1 MSPASMANLTEKEQ
15 SLCRTLQKRAGA
27 MLADLER
34 HVNIPTGKGYAP
46 GLDEY
51 RELLLERVRALDA
64 KVTIREGQDR
74 PDWLIGASD
83 TPPPPSAVCHR
94 NGTGNARVLI
104 ACHLD
109 TVFDP
114 NGPFRRFALSQDE
127 KTALGPGVVDMKGGV
142 LVAVS
147 ALEALAEAGVP
158 LAWTLVLTSD
168 EEVGSYCSEHILRDE
183 ARKHDVGIATEP
195 ALPGG
200 ELAIERMGSGQ
211 FQIETFGRSAH
222 VGRDF
227 SSGVSAVTALARAL
241 VAVSEMADPSRG
253 MIASVGPV
261 EGGDAVNAV
270 PEHAVAWGNVRFPNR
285 EIADEL
291 GERLMALATD
301 EDAMPRVIVRHSL
314 NRPAKPLIPQ
324 TQRFAELARSVA
336 ESLGQSLPFAKTG
349 GVCDGNIL
357 QDEGLP
363 TIDTLGV
370 RGGGLHT
377 TKEWIEVASQVERAQ
392 LMAVLL
398 ARLAE
403 QGFDAGA
410 EA

>member
-1 MSPASMANLTEKEQ
+1 MAPVSLGNLTEQEQ
-15 SLCRTLQKRAGA
+15 SICRALEKRARS
-27 MLADLER
+27 MLTDLER
-34 HVNIPTGKGYAP
+34 HVNIPTGKGHTP

-51 RELLLERVRALDA
+51 RGVLLDRIRAIGA
-64 KVTIREGQDR
+64 KVSIREGQDR
-74 PDWLIGASD
+74 PDWLIGAGGAA
-83 TPPPPSAVCHR
+83 PPPSAVCSHPDKS
-94 NGTGNARVLI
+94 GARVMI

-114 NGPFRRFALSQDE
+114 KASFNRFVLSQDE
-127 KTALGPGVVDMKGGV
+127 QTATGPGVVDMKGGV
-142 LVAVS
+142 LVALN
-147 ALEALAEAGVP
+147 ALEALVEAGVP
-158 LAWTLVLTSD
+158 LHWTLVLTSD
-168 EEVGSYCSEHILRDE
+168 EETGSYCSEQILRE
-183 ARKHDVGIATEP
+183 VAREHDIGIATEP

-227 SSGVSAVTALARAL
+227 TSGISAVTAMARTL
-241 VAVSEMADPSRG
+241 VAVSEIPEPERG

-261 EGGDAVNAV
+261 HGGDAANAV
-270 PEHAVAWGNVRFPNR
+270 PEHAVAWGNVRFPDR

-291 GERLMALATD
+291 QRRLEALASD
-301 EDAMPRVIVRHSL
+301 GDSLPRVVIRHSL
-314 NRPAKPLIPQ
+314 NRPAKPLMPG
-324 TQRFAELARSVA
+324 TLKLAEMARAVA
-336 ESLGQSLPFAKTG
+336 ESLGQALPFAKTG

-403 QGFDAGA
+403 QGFDRGA

>member
-1 MSPASMANLTEKEQ
+1 M
-15 SLCRTLQKRAGA
+15 
-27 MLADLER
+27 
-34 HVNIPTGKGYAP
+34 
-46 GLDEY
+46 
-51 RELLLERVRALDA
+51 
-64 KVTIREGQDR
+64 
-74 PDWLIGASD
+74 
-83 TPPPPSAVCHR
+83 
-94 NGTGNARVLI
+94 I

-114 NGPFRRFALSQDE
+114 KASFNRFVLSQDE
-127 KTALGPGVVDMKGGV
+127 RTATGPGVVDMKGGV
-142 LVAVS
+142 LVALT

-158 LAWTLVLTSD
+158 LHWTLVLTSD
-168 EEVGSYCSEHILRDE
+168 EETGSYCSDQILRDV
-183 ARKHDVGIATEP
+183 ARQHDIGIATEP

-211 FQIETFGRSAH
+211 FQIETFGQSAH

-227 SSGVSAVTALARAL
+227 TSGISAVTAMARAL
-241 VAVSEMADPSRG
+241 VAVSEIPEPERG
-253 MIASVGPV
+253 MIASVGPIH
-261 EGGDAVNAV
+261 GGDAANAV
-270 PEHAVAWGNVRFPNR
+270 PEYAVAWGNVRFPNR

-291 GERLMALATD
+291 QRRLEALGTNS
-301 EDAMPRVIVRHSL
+301 DALPRVVIRHSL
-314 NRPAKPLIPQ
+314 NRPAKPLIPG
-324 TQRFAELARSVA
+324 TQKLADMARSVA

-403 QGFDAGA
+403 QGFDRGA